1 MSKHRYNSY
10 NYNNSYNEIKEPE
23 VAKQGFKRHIT
34 KRNTVFVLIAIFI
47 GYSFILF
54 AYSNINPFGIDHQ
67 YTHINTIPSYW
78 LNAMQFLNQTKYQYN
93 ISIFLPNST
102 LLNNGETS
110 YTTYTYQLNYYALA
124 IAIASAG
131 LLAYILMKYK
141 RGINER

>member
-34 KRNTVFVLIAIFI
+34 KRNIVIGLIAIFL

-54 AYSNINPFGIDHQ
+54 AYSNINPFGIDYQ

-78 LNAMQFLNQTKYQYN
+78 LDAMQFLNNYTIQHPNASVWYN
-93 ISIFLPNST
+93 IANDNPT
-102 LLNNGETS
+102 RVVS
-110 YTTYTYQLNYYALA
+110 YNYYALIIIGISVISLII
-124 IAIASAG
+124 IA
-131 LLAYILMKYK
+131 LKYIKAK
-141 RGINER
+141 RVV

>member
-1 MSKHRYNSY
+1 MGKHRYNSY

-34 KRNTVFVLIAIFI
+34 KRNIVIGLIAIFL
-47 GYSFILF
+47 GYSFINF
-54 AYSNINPFGIDHQ
+54 AYSNINTFGMDYE

-93 ISIFLPNST
+93 ISIFRQNST
-102 LLNNGETS
+102 LLNDETY

-124 IAIASAG
+124 IAIVSAG

-141 RGINER
+141 RGING